1 MNTRFEETILSLL
14 DTGAEHA
21 DILSQFQGVEKED
34 ARTILRM
41 IEGLEAVEGPRP
53 STQVLAKAI
62 AKASVTQ
69 GNPIRSMIVEQRT
82 NTFSAYIRS
91 FITYCTMQKN
101 IAIGAGGV
109 LALALVIGT
118 AGYFFS
124 TTGQDI
130 IIDDLAF
137 NEETLEQDVADLDA
151 FALDDMDVE
160 ADMATLADFSST
172 PFARSDDLDSIDT
185 ALNTAFEEFESDSSD
200 IDSFQGGDDEV
211 DQDLRTIS

>member
-1 MNTRFEETILSLL
+1 
-14 DTGAEHA
+14 
-21 DILSQFQGVEKED
+21 
-34 ARTILRM
+34 
-41 IEGLEAVEGPRP
+41 
-53 STQVLAKAI
+53 
-62 AKASVTQ
+62 
-69 GNPIRSMIVEQRT
+69 
-82 NTFSAYIRS
+82 
-91 FITYCTMQKN
+91 MQKN